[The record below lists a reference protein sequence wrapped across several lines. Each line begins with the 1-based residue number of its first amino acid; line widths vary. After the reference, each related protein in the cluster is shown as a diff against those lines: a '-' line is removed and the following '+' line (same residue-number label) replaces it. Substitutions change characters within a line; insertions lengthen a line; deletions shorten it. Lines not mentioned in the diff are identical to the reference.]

1 MNQSEGHSNPNVN
14 ALVYPHGPPLY
25 PPASN
30 NPHVAY
36 GTSSNYLV
44 EPPSL
49 VGEPYS
55 RERINIAQPPQ
66 ALMPMLLQR
75 FQPPSQMEKMMMT
88 EAMVTAVTEVI
99 TLIRTEE
106 QMWIKS
112 SIDGRLIIDQK
123 YYEKTFPK
131 VSHFNSSSARIES
144 SKEVSVIPMDAK
156 NLVNMLLDTVRDI
169 I

>member
-1 MNQSEGHSNPNVN
+1 
-14 ALVYPHGPPLY
+14 
-25 PPASN
+25 
-30 NPHVAY
+30 
-36 GTSSNYLV
+36 
-44 EPPSL
+44 
-49 VGEPYS
+49 
-55 RERINIAQPPQ
+55 
-66 ALMPMLLQR
+66 
-75 FQPPSQMEKMMMT
+75 MEKMMMT